1 MIPTWQVR
9 SRAMISS
16 FKRGSSFPVFVLIG
30 LLSTAAF
37 FVTRSTA
44 EEARNV
50 PAPTVDELAG
60 AKTSETAVIA
70 GGCFW
75 GVQGVFQHVAGVT
88 NAVSGYTG
96 GDKSTAHYDMT
107 SVGNTGHAESV
118 QITYDPRKITYG
130 RILQVYFSVAHDPTE
145 LNRQGPDS
153 GTQYRSAIFPQ
164 NDEQAK
170 VAKAYIAQLDGAHVF
185 GAPVVTTIEP
195 GKTFYRAE
203 DYHQDFL
210 AKNPAY
216 PYIVYNDL
224 PKVANLKRLFP
235 ALYKPDPTLVSA
247 ARS

>member
-1 MIPTWQVR
+1 MIHY
-9 SRAMISS
+9 SGRAMISS
-16 FKRGSSFPVFVLIG
+16 FKRGSSFPVLVLIG

-50 PAPTVDELAG
+50 PNPAVDEQAG
-60 AKTSETAVIA
+60 AKTSEVAVIA

-88 NAVSGYTG
+88 NAVAGYTG

-107 SVGNTGHAESV
+107 SEGNTGHAESV

-145 LNRQGPDS
+145 LNRQGPDE
-153 GTQYRSAIFPQ
+153 GTQYRSAIFPV
-164 NDEQAK
+164 NDEQAQ
-170 VAKAYIAQLDGAHVF
+170 VAKAYIAQLDSAHVF

-210 AKNPAY
+210 AKNPGY

-235 ALYKPDPTLVSA
+235 ALYKPDPSLVSA

>member
-1 MIPTWQVR
+1 
-9 SRAMISS
+9 MISS
-16 FKRGSSFPVFVLIG
+16 FKRSSSFPALILIG

-44 EEARNV
+44 EEARAV
-50 PAPTVDELAG
+50 PTPTIDEQAG
-60 AKTSETAVIA
+60 GKTSEVAVIA

-88 NAVSGYTG
+88 NAVAGYAG
-96 GDKSTAHYDMT
+96 GDKATAHYDMT
-107 SVGNTGHAESV
+107 SIGTTGHAESV

-145 LNRQGPDS
+145 LNRQDPDT
-153 GTQYRSAIFPQ
+153 GTQYRSTIFPTS
-164 NDEQAK
+164 DEQAQ
-170 VAKAYIAQLDGAHVF
+170 VAKAYIAQLDAGHVF
-185 GAPVVTTIEP
+185 GAPVVTTIES

-224 PKVANLKRLFP
+224 PKVANLKRMFP
-235 ALYKPDPTLVSA
+235 ALYKPDPVLVSA
-247 ARS
+247 PRS

>member
-1 MIPTWQVR
+1 M
-9 SRAMISS
+9 
-16 FKRGSSFPVFVLIG
+16 
-30 LLSTAAF
+30 
-37 FVTRSTA
+37 
-44 EEARNV
+44 
-50 PAPTVDELAG
+50 
-60 AKTSETAVIA
+60 IA

-88 NAVSGYTG
+88 NAVSGYAG
-96 GDKSTAHYDMT
+96 GDKATAHYDMT
-107 SVGNTGHAESV
+107 SKGNTGHAESV

-145 LNRQGPDS
+145 LNRQGPD
-153 GTQYRSAIFPQ
+153 YRHAISLGDLS
-164 NDEQAK
+164 DERRA
-170 VAKAYIAQLDGAHVF
+170 GAGGEGLYRATRCGACCS
-185 GAPVVTTIEP
+185 GAPIVTTIEP

-224 PKVANLKRLFP
+224 PKVSNLKRLFP

-247 ARS
+247 AKS